1 MCGWDDIT
9 CGVCAILG
17 VYTRFAC
24 VCVCVCVCAIL
35 RVYPRSARVCVCRY
49 IMARKSNFQFVFLM
63 GLVTGTLNSIVMKLC
78 YQTSS
83 IGLEEAPGVAAEAHF
98 FHKPWFMSL
107 VMFVAMLC
115 ALPMYT
121 YGKFAASA
129 DHPKLTLK
137 TWLIVSV
144 PSVCDLLGSSMQQVG
159 LIFTPISV
167 FQMLKGSILLFSAGL
182 SVWFLDKRMYMH
194 NWVGVALCVLALT
207 LVGISGV
214 MAIEEQPVVVSYW
227 ESLFGI
233 AIIVAGQIVCA
244 SQYVLEEF
252 LLKPPN
258 DVAAMAMVG
267 MEGLWGTGLMALVV
281 LPLFQYR
288 VGGSDVGGVYENT
301 LDALSMIEHSTQL
314 RCLLVVSF
322 VSVLAYNI
330 CGVMVTQQASAVHHT
345 FLDATRTIFV
355 WIASVAVYYHPG
367 SDRSF
372 GEPLTYWSI
381 LQLIGFVFLLVGES
395 VYDGLIPLPRS
406 WVRNEK
412 FDPRMSPVRI
422 PTMTPSPHGML
433 IRSQFNETSS
443 EITLK
448 QTLL

>member
-1 MCGWDDIT
+1 M
-9 CGVCAILG
+9 V
-17 VYTRFAC
+17 
-24 VCVCVCVCAIL
+24 
-35 RVYPRSARVCVCRY
+35 
-49 IMARKSNFQFVFLM
+49 RKSNFQFIFLS
-63 GLVTGTLNSIVMKLC
+63 GLVSGTLNSIVMKLC
-78 YQTSS
+78 YQTVST
-83 IGLEEAPGVAAEAHF
+83 GLTDEGHF

-115 ALPMYT
+115 ALPMYI
-121 YGKFAASA
+121 YGVGSSKSDDA
-129 DHPKLTLK
+129 PKLTLK
-137 TWLIVSV
+137 TWLIVSI
-144 PSVCDLLGSSMQQVG
+144 PSACDLVGSSMQQVG

-167 FQMLKGSILLFSAGL
+167 FQMLKGSILLFSAAL
-182 SVWFLDKRMYMH
+182 SVWFLDKRMYRA
-194 NWVGVALCVLALT
+194 NWVGVGLCVIALT

-214 MAIEEQPVVVSYW
+214 MAVDEQPVVVSYW

-258 DVAAMAMVG
+258 DVSAMAMVG
-267 MEGLWGTGLMALVV
+267 MEGLWGTGLMGLIV
-281 LPLFQYR
+281 LPLFQY
-288 VGGSDVGGVYENT
+288 VVKVTDVGGVYENT
-301 LDALSMIEHSTQL
+301 SDAFAMIGNSHQL
-314 RCLLVVSF
+314 QSLLFVSF
-322 VSVLAYNI
+322 VSVLIYNV

-355 WIASVAVYYHPG
+355 WLASVAVYYYPG

-395 VYDGLIPLPRS
+395 VYDGLIVCK
-406 WVRNEK
+406 WIGNEVI
-412 FDPRMSPVRI
+412 DPRMSPVRL

-433 IRSQFNETSS
+433 IRNQYERDISYNTEDAES
-443 EITLK
+443 LK
-448 QTLL
+448 QSLL